1 MSERKTESGF
11 TLLEILV
18 VITLILIIAGIALPR
33 FIGVSD
39 EGRKA
44 KAKAELKT
52 VQTGLESY
60 LLNTSS
66 TLPAATWA
74 ALETAL
80 EGATPRLVGEMSDF
94 VDPFGATATTNYTY
108 LKSANSKYYVIFSVG
123 ADKTADIT
131 GIDDTGNITPI
142 SPDDDIYVTNG
153 QLSA

>member
-1 MSERKTESGF
+1 MKQRKIESGF

-66 TLPAATWA
+66 TLPTATWA

-108 LKSANSKYYVIFSVG
+108 MKSSNSKYYVLFSIG
-123 ADKTADIT
+123 PDKTADIT
-131 GIDDTGNITPI
+131 GIGDTGDVTPA
-142 SPDDDIYVTNG
+142 SPDDDIFVTNG